1 MDLAYTARQ
10 RLRPAHA
17 DMPETIARV
26 LKRHWRAAI
35 TRQPR
40 QFWQRPARWLSAAID
55 AGDHQRTS
63 GGRLIR

>member
-1 MDLAYTARQ
+1 MDLAYTDPQ

-17 DMPETIARV
+17 ERPETIARV
-26 LKRHWRAAI
+26 LMRHWRAAI
-35 TRQPR
+35 TLQPR
-40 QFWQRPARWLSAAID
+40 HFWQRPASWLRVD